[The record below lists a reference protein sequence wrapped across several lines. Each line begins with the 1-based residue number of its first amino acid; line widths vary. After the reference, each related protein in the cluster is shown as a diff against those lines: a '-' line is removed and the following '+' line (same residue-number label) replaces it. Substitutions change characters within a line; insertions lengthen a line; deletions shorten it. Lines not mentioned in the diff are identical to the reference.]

1 MGLVTRTYT
10 YTAGNTINPTENNSN
25 ENTLYTLVN
34 GNIDNDNIKTAA
46 AIASTKIAIVDP
58 STNYAHTGTYDS
70 LDDHISDAVAH
81 GGGLS
86 QMERFRY
93 NVLTT
98 GTSVVPRW
106 YNKSG
111 QTKTIEA
118 VFVHV
123 GTAPTGASLIVDV
136 NKNGTTIFTT
146 QDNRP
151 TIAATETS
159 DTSGTPDVTSVE
171 DGDYL
176 DFDIDQV
183 GSTIPGADLLIVVY
197 F

>member
-10 YTAGNTINPTENNSN
+10 YTAGNTINPTENNAN
-25 ENTLYTLVN
+25 ENTLFTLVN

-46 AIASTKIAIVDP
+46 GIVSTKIAIVDP
-58 STNYAHTGTYDS
+58 SYPHTSTYDT
-70 LDDHISDAVAH
+70 LDDHISDSVAH

-86 QMERFRY
+86 QFERFRY
-93 NVLTT
+93 NVLST

-111 QTKTIEA
+111 QTKTITA
-118 VFVHV
+118 VFGYVA
-123 GTAPTGASLIVDV
+123 TAPTGANLIVDV
-136 NKNGTTIFTT
+136 NYDGTTIFTT
-146 QDNRP
+146 QSNRL

-159 DTSGTPDVTSVE
+159 GTSGTPEVVTVE
-171 DGDYL
+171 DGHYI

-183 GSTIPGADLLIVVY
+183 GSTVPGSDLLLVVY